1 MENRSHARGA
11 RGEGGETILD
21 AVWELWDIAMFS
33 LNTYVGEMLA
43 FVLLQLS
50 KLDLMLSKIDFLWNF
65 LPRSLKT
72 VLLFFPA
79 SLGPPNHWVHYLN
92 SDVEK
97 HPPTIPCGWL
107 GDYKRGNNVR
117 KSYFHIHRLTLSGVK
132 CVNLCLIAWFLTLSN
147 LSLQGSLFQTPWY
160 RAFWIIVVLGLLLP
174 CPCLAIALSWRWFC
188 CDFDRMLKLGYMLRP
203 ESPRMSLVH
212 RSHFKPK
219 CYCSYPVSLHWPL
232 WLCLLPQLLTIQV
245 HVSHYDFIL
254 EMHFHLA
261 LTTFHHYIIIQSS
274 FNILK
279 IPCASIVYP
288 FPPLDPLA
296 TLGLLQDVTK
306 FKPDEWFFYRCLD
319 KSIW

>member
-219 CYCSYPVSLHWPL
+219 CYCSYPVSLHWPTFVAVSTSTAAYHPSPCFTL
-232 WLCLLPQLLTIQV
+232 W
-245 HVSHYDFIL
+245 F
-254 EMHFHLA
+254 HFGDA
-261 LTTFHHYIIIQSS
+261 LSPG
-274 FNILK
+274 FNH
-279 IPCASIVYP
+279 
-288 FPPLDPLA
+288 FPPLYYHTEQFQYLKNPLCFNCVSFPSPWPPGN
-296 TLGLLQDVTK
+296 LGSSPGCHKVQTRRVVFL
-306 FKPDEWFFYRCLD
+306 
-319 KSIW
+319 